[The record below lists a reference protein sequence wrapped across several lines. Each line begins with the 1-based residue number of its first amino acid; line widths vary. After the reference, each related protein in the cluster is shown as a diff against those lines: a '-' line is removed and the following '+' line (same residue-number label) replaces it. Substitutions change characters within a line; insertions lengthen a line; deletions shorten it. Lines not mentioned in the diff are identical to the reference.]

1 MYLDIYYKNHLG
13 QILNLVESPY
23 RLQTAELFDYE
34 WEPYTESGYIT
45 EFTKDITKKTAT
57 LTVDAHSGEA
67 FRSAMDA
74 FYETTE
80 KDVLEMTPGKLYIG
94 SQYMECYLM
103 SSKKTEWEYGIE
115 QIDLNVE
122 FVTDNPNWVEEKE
135 YSFAITEVISS
146 NNKRYVGRYS
156 YRYANG
162 MNLANINIEHFTS
175 VNFLLRIYGAVV
187 NPVVTIDG
195 HPHLVN
201 IVVDEG
207 ERLEID
213 SEKGTVLVIKSNGDR
228 VNAFGN
234 RSTTDEVFEKI
245 KPGLNTITWSGK
257 FAFDLVTYAER
268 GEPRWK
274 KYSGRS

>member
-1 MYLDIYYKNHLG
+1 MYLNIYYKNHLG

-45 EFTKDITKKTAT
+45 EFTKEVTKKTAT
-57 LTVDAHSGEA
+57 LTVDAHSEEDFCTA
-67 FRSAMDA
+67 VNT
-74 FYETTE
+74 FYEATE
-80 KDVLEMTPGKLYIG
+80 KDVLEMMPGKLYIG

-103 SSKKTEWEYGIE
+103 SSKKTEWECGIE
-115 QIDLNVE
+115 QIDLDVE
-122 FVTDNPNWVEEKE
+122 FVTDSPNWVEEKE

-146 NNKRYVGRYS
+146 NNKRYVGRYP

-162 MNLANINIEHFTS
+162 MNLANINVEHFTS

-187 NPVVTIDG
+187 APVVSIDG
-195 HPHLVN
+195 HPYLVN
-201 IVVDEG
+201 VVVNDG
-207 ERLEID
+207 ERLEIN
-213 SEKGTVLVIKSNGDR
+213 SEKGTVYVIKTNGDK

-234 RSTTDEVFEKI
+234 RSTDDEVFKKI
-245 KPGLNTITWSGK
+245 EPGLNAITWSGK

-268 GEPRWK
+268 GEPKWK
-274 KYSGRS
+274 KYSGRN